1 VGLGFSFLKG
11 NAAWRV
17 LLGIQLVPGVAMLVA
32 SYWMPFSPR
41 WLCMKGRHEE
51 ALAVLKR
58 IHGGMHDETFYLR
71 EFHQIKSQIELEQ
84 AQSLSLLDILKK
96 PSYRRRMYLIL
107 TFTTFCQFTGI
118 IPLQNYQVTIY
129 TKLGFSPT
137 FALVLTGIW
146 GTQGCCSSLAAS
158 SVVDKLGRRPLLF
171 IAYGLMIPGG
181 ILLVGLWAGFEA
193 GGSLNKSLGKAVI
206 FGMFVYG
213 FGYGGFMNTF
223 FPAYSS
229 EILPTNIRAAGVAS
243 GYALFNLIV
252 VMLVQGQSLVSSPYV
267 LYTNLYRSDANRYRG
282 YFMEIL
288 YDLCHLRHNLHH
300 YILLFLP

>member
-1 VGLGFSFLKG
+1 MGLGFSFLKG

-51 ALAVLKR
+51 ALAVLKQ

-71 EFHQIKSQIELEQ
+71 EFHQIKSQIELDQ
-84 AQSLSLLDILKK
+84 AQNLGLMSIIKK

-107 TFTTFCQFTGI
+107 TFTSFCQFTGI

-129 TKLGFSPT
+129 TKLGFTNT

-146 GTQGCCSSLAAS
+146 GTLGCFSSITAS
-158 SVVDKLGRRPLLF
+158 SIVDKLGRRPLLF
-171 IAYGLMIPGG
+171 VAYSFMIPGG
-181 ILLVGLWAGFEA
+181 CMLVGLWAGFEA
-193 GGSLNKSLGKAVI
+193 GGSTNVALGKSVI
-206 FGMFVYG
+206 FGMFFYG

-223 FPAYSS
+223 FPAVCSLSRHDLGRTDEPHSTLQRYSRRIFGLLVWPLVMHS
-229 EILPTNIRAAGVAS
+229 STLSSSCLCKVGLQ
-243 GYALFNLIV
+243 LF
-252 VMLVQGQSLVSSPYV
+252 
-267 LYTNLYRSDANRYRG
+267 
-282 YFMEIL
+282 
-288 YDLCHLRHNLHH
+288 HNW
-300 YILLFLP
+300 